1 MLLPVA
7 GATIVALA
15 NMDLILSGDARTG
28 TRLGGEAD
36 TEIPS
41 PRFGDAVIMDPL
53 LLLLCKAGSFDG
65 RLLNASAFFCR
76 VGVISDVLARMGIN
90 E

>member
-1 MLLPVA
+1 MLLPVT

-28 TRLGGEAD
+28 TRLGVEAD

-41 PRFGDAVIMDPL
+41 PLFGDAVIMDPL
-53 LLLLCKAGSFDG
+53 LLLCKVGSFDG
-65 RLLNASAFFCR
+65 RLLNASTFFCR